1 MRISDWSS
9 DVCSSDLDQRS
20 ALVVAELLDTDPQT
34 GKPLDYVK
42 VGDALEK
49 IRHKYETPG
58 VSVQI
63 IGFAKVVDDMT
74 DAAFQVGG
82 LFVVALLMMG
92 LLLWIYIGSLPLAM
106 LVVATSLVSCTWE
119 LGLRSE
125 ERRVGHGGVRTG

>member
-1 MRISDWSS
+1 MANVTRRLVSA
-9 DVCSSDLDQRS
+9 DQRS

-92 LLLWIYIGSLPLAM
+92 LLLWIDRKS
-106 LVVATSLVSCTWE
+106 VVW
-119 LGLRSE
+119 G
-125 ERRVGHGGVRTG
+125 RRVSGRVDTGGSRNVKK